1 MTICAIGVWY
11 LAQINSLATKGYA
24 IRNLEKAIAE
34 QVKAREQ
41 LEVTIAKDSSIFALK
56 QRMDALHLVRSD
68 RIEYIKPR
76 QPVAVA
82 P

>member
-1 MTICAIGVWY
+1 M
-11 LAQINSLATKGYA
+11 AQINSLATKGYA